1 MMPMH
6 SSSRGDL
13 AVPKFAAIWGEKSG
27 NTYKYNIAIM
37 TTTTSFASIFATMKE
52 QSRGLVTAMSDMG
65 TKTRDGMADTGTKMR
80 AGGGGG
86 SGGFIS
92 SIADAGAKTLL
103 KVRI

>member
-1 MMPMH
+1 
-6 SSSRGDL
+6 
-13 AVPKFAAIWGEKSG
+13 
-27 NTYKYNIAIM
+27 M